1 LRLDHDERFS
11 AEIDSNPEDSEIDSQ
26 RKDMSIGSIDNE
38 ISSDE
43 AHFDSFDDD
52 KQGLNTIYNDFERS
66 SPNTEFNDKLG
77 SNNDDEDDTAETNG
91 LFGFFGDVGHHIYA
105 DTTAAVA
112 HGIQRGVYNVVAF
125 PFRVVRSAVSGP
137 RSHYSSAWSPYRW
150 GRVPSY
156 SGW

>member
-1 LRLDHDERFS
+1 MRLDHDEWFS

-105 DTTAAVA
+105 DT
-112 HGIQRGVYNVVAF
+112 
-125 PFRVVRSAVSGP
+125 VSI
-137 RSHYSSAWSPYRW
+137 
-150 GRVPSY
+150 
-156 SGW
+156 